1 MDLTLVT
8 LNLNYSSWS
17 LRPKILLDYYQIPH
31 RIQMLYKDDKKQL
44 ALAHE
49 LSPQGTLPALYYKN
63 EATNSGP
70 VLIVDSLAIM
80 ELLQELFPE
89 LPLWPQNLI
98 DRALARS
105 LACEMHSSFA
115 DLRDQMGMNIALEWK
130 DMTKKPVWRE
140 ATIKAVHRINQ
151 VWTECRARSESSS
164 TVQDDG
170 FLFGRFSIV
179 DAMYTPVVWRFRTYN
194 IVEQL
199 SPKARQYYDKMLSL
213 DVMQKYLADSIE
225 EKKTHV
231 IADYEIYV

>member
-1 MDLTLVT
+1 
-8 LNLNYSSWS
+8 
-17 LRPKILLDYYQIPH
+17 
-31 RIQMLYKDDKKQL
+31 KQL

-179 DAMYTPVVWRFRTYN
+179 D
-194 IVEQL
+194 VEQL